1 MRAYERRERSNPLK
15 RAARWAQ
22 AGTQNA
28 LEVMR
33 LSRIAPMT
41 NAPYEIIEQD
51 RMHRLR
57 RYARTSPGPSV
68 GGPLLLVPPL
78 MLTAEIY
85 DVSPELSAVTL
96 LAAAGVDAFV
106 IDFGAPE
113 REEGGMERTLDDHVR
128 TVAKAIATVKRLTGK
143 NVHLGGY
150 SQGGMFCYQ
159 AAAYVRSENL
169 ASIITFG
176 SPVDVHRN
184 LPLVHADVFASM
196 AELGKKLIDGP
207 LQHIEGLPGVLT
219 STAFKLLTPRKE
231 LEQIID
237 LVRQLHDRQELEKRA
252 MRRRFLGGE
261 GFVAWPGPALR
272 AVIDQFVV
280 HNRLMAGGIVVDGQT
295 ITLADITCPVLMFV
309 GMRDDIARPA
319 AVRGIVRAAPMADV
333 SEIDLEAGHF
343 GLVVGSRAKKETW
356 PSVIEW
362 IKWRDDG
369 GPTPALLRPKKREID
384 TEWDDADDWDI
395 DVDLDYE
402 LMADA
407 VTGAVSSAWRKVSD
421 AITDATD
428 SLDAVR
434 HQLPRLRRLEQ
445 IAPDTEVSL
454 GKELATRAKQ
464 APEET
469 FFLWQGRAFSFAQAE
484 ARVSNVVSGLFACG
498 VEPRK
503 RVGVVMNG
511 RPSLLTMVTAL
522 NRMIAVAVVLPYDA
536 SDEALREAMAS
547 SRVEHVT
554 TDPENAARVRGLT
567 DKPVLV
573 LGGGG
578 TGAGPRTLPDGVID
592 MEAIDPKQVK
602 LPSWFEPDA
611 GLARDLALVLFTPNA
626 SGALRPSTITNHR
639 WAFSALGAAAACT
652 LSERDTV
659 FACLPLHHPAGML
672 VSVGGALV
680 SGARL
685 ALGGNFDPTTF
696 LTEVRRTGSTVVFY
710 AGEMMRGLVL
720 APATPFDRNHALRLV
735 AGSGMR
741 ADLARELTRR
751 FGVGVLEFYAS
762 TTHNVVFA
770 NASGE
775 KPGAVGRP
783 LPGSAEVAIVRID
796 FDTGLLL
803 RDASGRCVLTDA
815 NEPGAAI
822 ARLPDRAIDPDGPVE
837 RARIVRDAFTSG
849 DRWYLLRDILSRDA
863 DGDHAFIE
871 ARSNVILTP
880 GGMVF
885 PRKVEDAFYRIPD
898 VEVVVVQPMGP
909 ATNPTLVASVVAR
922 APLATATLEAALDE
936 LPPHARPKYVR
947 QVEHIAMT
955 AGYRPLATPLSD
967 ADVAPRPHVRVLRN
981 AASGT
986 GFEEL

>member
-1 MRAYERRERSNPLK
+1 MRAHERRERSHPLR

-22 AGTQNA
+22 ASTQNA

-41 NAPYEIIEQD
+41 NAPYEIVEQD

-57 RYARTSPGPSV
+57 RYARTQGGAAPV
-68 GGPLLLVPPL
+68 DGPLLLVPPL

-85 DVSPELSAVTL
+85 DVSPELSAVAM

-143 NVHLGGY
+143 DVHLGGY

-159 AAAYVRSENL
+159 AAAYVRSKDL

-184 LPLVHADVFASM
+184 VPLVHADVIAPI
-196 AELGKKLIDGP
+196 AELAKTLVDGP
-207 LQHIEGLPGVLT
+207 LQRVEGLPGVLT

-231 LEQIID
+231 LEQIVD

-280 HNRLMAGGIVVDGQT
+280 HNRLVQGGIVVDGQT

-309 GMRDDIARPA
+309 GLRDDIARPA

-333 SEIDLEAGHF
+333 QEIDLEAGHF
-343 GLVVGSRAKKETW
+343 GLVVGSRAKKDTW
-356 PSVIEW
+356 PSVVEW
-362 IKWRDDG
+362 IKWRG
-369 GPTPALLRPKKREID
+369 GQGPTPALLRPKPKEID
-384 TEWDDADDWDI
+384 TEWENADDWDI

-402 LMADA
+402 LMLDT
-407 VTGAVSSAWRKVSD
+407 VTGAVSSAWRKLSD
-421 AITDATD
+421 TFKDATD
-428 SLDAVR
+428 SIDALR

-454 GKELATRAKQ
+454 AKELALRAKE

-484 ARVSNVVSGLFACG
+484 TRVDNVVRGLFACG

-511 RPSLLTMVTAL
+511 RPSLLTMVAAL
-522 NRMIAVAVVLPYDA
+522 SRMSACAVVIPSESSDDA
-536 SDEALREAMAS
+536 VRDAIAR
-547 SRVEHVT
+547 SRVEHVA
-554 TDPENAARVRGLT
+554 TDPENAARIRGLT
-567 DKPVLV
+567 EAPVLV

-578 TGAGPRTLPDGVID
+578 TARDLADGVVD
-592 MEAIDPKQVK
+592 MEAIDPAAVV
-602 LPSWFEPDA
+602 LPAWFEPNT
-611 GLARDLALVLFTPNA
+611 GLARDLALVLFTPTS
-626 SGALRPSTITNHR
+626 SGALRASSITNHR

-685 ALGGNFDPTTF
+685 ALGASFDPATF

-710 AGEMMRGLVL
+710 AGEMLRGLVL
-720 APATPFDRNHALRLV
+720 APATPFDRNHPLRLL

-741 ADLARELTRR
+741 PDLARELTRR

-796 FDTGLLL
+796 FATGLLV
-803 RDASGRCVLTDA
+803 RDAAGRCVLTA
-815 NEPGAAI
+815 PNEPGAAI

-837 RARIVRDAFTSG
+837 RARIVRDAFSSG

-863 DGDHAFIE
+863 DGDHAFVE
-871 ARSNVILTP
+871 ARSNVVLTKR
-880 GGMVF
+880 GVVF
-885 PRKVEDAFYRIPD
+885 PRQVEDAFYRIPD
-898 VEVVVVQPMGP
+898 VEVVVVQPFGP
-909 ATNPTLVASVVAR
+909 ADDPKLVASVVAR
-922 APLATATLEAALDE
+922 SPLDEAALTAALED
-936 LPPHARPKYVR
+936 LPAHARPSLVR
-947 QVEHIAMT
+947 QVEQIPMT
-955 AGYRPLATPLSD
+955 AGYRPLALPLTD
-967 ADVAPRPHVRVLRN
+967 ADVAPRPSVRVIR
-981 AASGT
+981 ASES
-986 GFEEL
+986 GFELMG